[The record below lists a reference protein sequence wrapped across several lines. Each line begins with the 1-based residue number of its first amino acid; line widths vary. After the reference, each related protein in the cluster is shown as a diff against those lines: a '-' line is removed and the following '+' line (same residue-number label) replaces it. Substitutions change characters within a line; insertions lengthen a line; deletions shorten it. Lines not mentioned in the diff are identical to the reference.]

1 MKVDASQKSGLGPNI
16 SSAAHKLHGPGH
28 VPFSSLISHVCKRR
42 IMPPPSGDVGEI
54 LWEYVCEGLS
64 PDQAEE
70 VLQNCDGL

>member
-1 MKVDASQKSGLGPNI
+1 
-16 SSAAHKLHGPGH
+16 
-28 VPFSSLISHVCKRR
+28 
-42 IMPPPSGDVGEI
+42 MPPPSGDVGEI